1 MKRTTDPPPAYIP
14 KARTM
19 RIPPKHYQPNK
30 AEKEEE
36 TDMPG
41 MSDEEVRRT
50 FFRPLNFVRD
60 DR

>member
-1 MKRTTDPPPAYIP
+1 
-14 KARTM
+14 M